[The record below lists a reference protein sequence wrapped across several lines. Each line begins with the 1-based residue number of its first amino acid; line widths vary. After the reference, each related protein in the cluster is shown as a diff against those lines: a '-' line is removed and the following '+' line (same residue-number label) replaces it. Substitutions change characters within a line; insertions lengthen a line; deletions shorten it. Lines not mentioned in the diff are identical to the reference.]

1 MSRLTWPWT
10 ASYMEHWSVSL
21 VLSRTLFQVQLVP
34 LVSWFSHWLLGKV
47 LFADLHLL
55 RNVHRNAGWHDA
67 WPCVSVESEH
77 DWNGKSHCPG
87 HSHVP
92 ICPHGTWKSK
102 SKEIGNC
109 VWHGAMTELLI
120 IVANLWTDISNLHT
134 RHWLV
139 RLQVTDLDHEVVN
152 AQVPSIHNQTCI
164 DNGIVGSPDKLWTL
178 HV

>member
-1 MSRLTWPWT
+1 MAMCVRGIRTRLNLQKP
-10 ASYMEHWSVSL
+10 
-21 VLSRTLFQVQLVP
+21 LSWAQP
-34 LVSWFSHWLLGKV
+34 
-47 LFADLHLL
+47 
-55 RNVHRNAGWHDA
+55 
-67 WPCVSVESEH
+67 
-77 DWNGKSHCPG
+77 
-87 HSHVP
+87 
-92 ICPHGTWKSK
+92 CPHGTWKSK

-164 DNGIVGSPDKLWTL
+164 DNGIVGSPDKL
-178 HV
+178 